1 MTRKQQATRSKPTPH
16 TGIANPDFALTEA
29 MRILRRE
36 VRRWPTPV
44 VTIYS
49 QRKKMT
55 PFHILVSTIIS
66 LRTQDKT
73 TAEASQRLFAL
84 AETPQAMAGLAE
96 SRIAKAIYP
105 AGFYRTKAR
114 TLREIS
120 RELIAEHDGVV
131 PDTVDD
137 LVKFKGV
144 GRKTANLVVTL
155 GHGKP
160 GICVDTHVHRIT
172 NRWGYLKTKNPDKTE
187 FALRSHLPKRYW
199 IPINDW
205 LVAFGQNQCR
215 PVSPICSSCAIAGIC
230 ARVDVAISR

>member
-1 MTRKQQATRSKPTPH
+1 MTRKHQATRSKSSPLS
-16 TGIANPDFALTEA
+16 GIANPDFALTET

-36 VRRWPTPV
+36 VRSWPTPV
-44 VTIYS
+44 VTIYA
-49 QRKKMT
+49 QRKMT

-73 TAEASQRLFAL
+73 TAEASERLFAL
-84 AETPQAMAGLAE
+84 AQTPQSMAGL
-96 SRIAKAIYP
+96 SDSHIAKAIYP
-105 AGFYRTKAR
+105 AGFYRTKAQ

-120 RELIAEHDGVV
+120 RELVAYHGSVV
-131 PDTVDD
+131 PDTVEE

-155 GHGKP
+155 GFAKP

-187 FALRSHLPKRYW
+187 LALRSHLPKRYW

-215 PVSPICSSCAIAGIC
+215 PVSPICSTCAMAGIC
-230 ARVDVAISR
+230 ARVDVTISR